1 MVRGEDLAMVKLHA
15 VPVGPGKALVDRG
28 ELDRLIAAARKV
40 EEVELIEGNDDVPT
54 EGLMCLVE
62 AAGSLEYLLDPRED
76 IYSLND
82 VKVRYR

>member
-1 MVRGEDLAMVKLHA
+1 MVTLHA
-15 VPVGPGKALVDRG
+15 VPVGPGKALVDRR
-28 ELDRLIAAARKV
+28 ELDRLIEAARKV
-40 EEVELIEGNDDVPT
+40 EEVELIEGSGDDVPT

-76 IYSLND
+76 IYSVND